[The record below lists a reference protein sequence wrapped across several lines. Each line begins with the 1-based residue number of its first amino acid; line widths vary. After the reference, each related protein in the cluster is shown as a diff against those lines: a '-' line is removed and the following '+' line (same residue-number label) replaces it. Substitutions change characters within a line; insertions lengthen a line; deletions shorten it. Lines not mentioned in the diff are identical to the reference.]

1 MQIHYEARGLKL
13 AKSTMRGTNIVGKGG
28 SKLFELCSPIDET
41 IVKGSK
47 LFEPYLQVVENT
59 VKGLK
64 FFKSYYI
71 RTDKFEA

>member
-1 MQIHYEARGLKL
+1 
-13 AKSTMRGTNIVGKGG
+13 MRGKNIVGKGG
-28 SKLFELCSPIDET
+28 SKLFELCSPTDET

-64 FFKSYYI
+64 FFKSSCI
-71 RTDKFEA
+71 RTNNFET

>member
-1 MQIHYEARGLKL
+1 M
-13 AKSTMRGTNIVGKGG
+13 GKGG